1 MVSSNLVAIH
11 IMPTC
16 MQIEV
21 LPCTEETERSSN
33 QAEKIS
39 ISQSSQAQDHRDDGA
54 EIGSSPPPKK
64 RKRQRKHCSVDKCT
78 NKAIAKGV
86 CKKHGAAVTCKVEGC
101 SYQALNKRDG
111 VCNAHSKTPRR
122 KKKKQCSFVDESTQD
137 QCTNRAIKGGICAKH
152 GAKRNLVRCRLSGC
166 NSIARSGQ
174 KKGGLCGKH
183 MKLVINAKRV
193 PSLYITVSPGGKL
206 GLTLGKID
214 EDLGGAT
221 ITAIDSACTFIEQVT
236 IGDRLVTINDN
247 VITSELDFIVGTDT
261 FRKLGIAQKKAIEWV
276 ILNEMKILGEN
287 NNSSTNSENE
297 SKIESVTS
305 QGEEVSCGEN
315 NDKLTEK
322 RTENKT
328 KAVNGSKIQPITSQ
342 GEEEVAK
349 EVDHGENC
357 NMPAGDLLNNSKTAA
372 NKAVSKKELQLKET
386 IDKLSKQIIKAAEDE
401 KDLFKKLENA
411 NKLAESLQRENEELK
426 AALVIAQRR

>member
-1 MVSSNLVAIH
+1 
-11 IMPTC
+11 

-33 QAEKIS
+33 QAEEIS
-39 ISQSSQAQDHRDDGA
+39 TSQSSQAQDHRDDGA

-86 CKKHGAAVTCKVEGC
+86 CAKHGAAVTCKVEGC
-101 SYQALNKRDG
+101 SFQALNKRDG

-122 KKKKQCSFVDESTQD
+122 KKKKQCSFVDESTQE
-137 QCTNRAIKGGICAKH
+137 QCTNRAIKDGICVKH

-193 PSLYITVSPGGKL
+193 PSLFITVSPGGKL

-214 EDLGGAT
+214 EDFGGAT
-221 ITAIDSACTFIEQVT
+221 ITAIDSACTFKEQVT
-236 IGDRLVTINDN
+236 IGDRLVSINDN
-247 VITSELDFIVGTDT
+247 AITSQSDFSVSKDT
-261 FRKLGIAQKKAIEWV
+261 FRKLGVAQKKAIEWA
-276 ILNEMKILGEN
+276 ILNEMRLLGEN

-297 SKIESVTS
+297 SKIQSVTS
-305 QGEEVSCGEN
+305 QGEEVAKKEVSRGESN
-315 NDKLTEK
+315 NKLTAK

-328 KAVNGSKIQPITSQ
+328 KAVSESKIQPVTSQ

-357 NMPAGDLLNNSKTAA
+357 NMPADEKLNSSKTTA

-386 IDKLSKQIIKAAEDE
+386 IAKLSKQIIKAAEDE

-426 AALVIAQRR
+426 AALLIAKGRQQG